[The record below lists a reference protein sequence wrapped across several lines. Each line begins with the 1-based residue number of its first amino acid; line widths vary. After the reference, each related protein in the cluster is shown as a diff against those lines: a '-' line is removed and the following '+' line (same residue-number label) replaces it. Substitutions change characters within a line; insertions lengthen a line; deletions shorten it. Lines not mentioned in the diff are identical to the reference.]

1 MHIALLA
8 VCFVLGVIMLWLG
21 LRQRKRPLI
30 AVGVVVMLV
39 TGLLL
44 LILHILGFY

>member
-21 LRQRKRPLI
+21 LRQQKRPLVV
-30 AVGVVVMLV
+30 VGVVVMLAS
-39 TGLLL
+39 GLLL
-44 LILHILGFY
+44 LILHLLGFY